1 MSLSTPSVGW
11 DLDVAGSLAV
21 VLSALDRSTD
31 GSRAEA
37 LLVVANQA
45 GLDNARHVRRLIRAV
60 GGPTALVLAPRASV
74 CAMPEAMPCAY
85 SSTITNNDGFSS
97 LMVLRQYW
105 AAAFFRA
112 GAAPKKK
119 IEKKIVVQSSVLN
132 RKPWLK
138 YELNGRRHRL
148 QPESH
153 TTWSITSIIAT
164 SIATITT

>member
-85 SSTITNNDGFSS
+85 SSIIDNYDRLTS
-97 LMVLRQYW
+97 LIVLRQYW

-112 GAAPKKK
+112 GAPP
-119 IEKKIVVQSSVLN
+119 QN
-132 RKPWLK
+132 RKENRKSSYRAPF
-138 YELNGRRHRL
+138 
-148 QPESH
+148 
-153 TTWSITSIIAT
+153 
-164 SIATITT
+164 